1 MEVVQTSFGRNLK
14 LPLLSVAIVSF
25 KDTCSI
31 LSTTR
36 CSHKPRPR
44 RIWGS
49 PRQGAGL
56 LWNHAKALPDFHS
69 AVLAGRLTSLPLL
82 RTPSPSVSK
91 SGPKAVTKYKLNI
104 PFLL

>member
-49 PRQGAGL
+49 PKQGAGL
-56 LWNHAKALPDFHS
+56 LWNHAKALPDFHCRPRWEADLPPS
-69 AVLAGRLTSLPLL
+69 AQDSQPQC
-82 RTPSPSVSK
+82 
-91 SGPKAVTKYKLNI
+91 
-104 PFLL
+104 F